1 MDLEHSRPPCQR
13 RPFRGV
19 ITERISDCA
28 RDHSQNSLHLQTP
41 LIRAPTLQ
49 GAKVN
54 AMHVD
59 VIKSRDMLLRV
70 RSNWEAVYQAD
81 PEAQFYM
88 SWTWIAGWF
97 EKLGAQWIVLAA
109 KADANATDYVGF
121 FPLQLRTER
130 SRDGTFHNELRTGGG
145 YFAGYTGF
153 ICAPQLHREIIL
165 AFADHTKRLNW
176 SRLHLE
182 NIFASPERLKLFLDQ
197 FPSPDFV
204 TDKIQRPDDGDG
216 IDHDIY
222 VYVKLPS
229 DWDAFLYER
238 LDAKA
243 RRNARAAL
251 RQAEDGEYRITTP
264 TAETIDADIE
274 ALLKFWELQWAAKLA
289 ARYNPRLPIGMMN
302 NFRNMLRCCF
312 ADNALYLP
320 ILWQGDT
327 RIGIQASL
335 IDWKNGSLI
344 SLLNGRDLNVKRPP
358 PGFVLHLQCVRWG
371 IENGFKVYDLQTGDF
386 PYKYDF
392 GGIERR
398 VECLRI
404 STRDQRNPRGAL
416 EPLTLPVV
424 FDRVLQMRQDGHVD
438 DAARACRQI
447 LDIDPHHTDASQLLK
462 NLDTERR
469 RAVPANLATAK
480 GFHQRGQIAE
490 AEKAYRA
497 ILEAEPKHADAAYL
511 LGVILLQQRKF
522 DAAEHQLRLA
532 IGLQP
537 NVAMLHYNRGL
548 ALQQLGR
555 HEEALACFN
564 SAIALKPDYDLAL
577 AQLNSILKAAP
588 PIGIDRSL

>member
-1 MDLEHSRPPCQR
+1 
-13 RPFRGV
+13 
-19 ITERISDCA
+19 
-28 RDHSQNSLHLQTP
+28 
-41 LIRAPTLQ
+41 
-49 GAKVN
+49 
-54 AMHVD
+54 MHVD

-81 PEAQFYM
+81 PEAQLYM

-97 EKLGAQWIVLAA
+97 EKLGCQWIVLAA
-109 KADANATDYVGF
+109 KADANSSDYVGF
-121 FPLQLRTER
+121 FPLQLRTEQR
-130 SRDGTFHNELRTGGG
+130 RDGTFHNELRTGGG

-153 ICAPQLHREIIL
+153 IFDPKLDRSIIP

-176 SRLHLE
+176 ARLHLE
-182 NIFASPERLKLFLDQ
+182 NIFASPERLALFLNE
-197 FPSPDFV
+197 FPSSDFV
-204 TDKIQRPDDGDG
+204 TEKIQRPDDGDG

-222 VYVKLPS
+222 VYVNLPDS
-229 DWDAFLYER
+229 WDAFLYER
-238 LDAKA
+238 LDTKA

-251 RQAEDGEYRITTP
+251 RQAEDGEYKITTP
-264 TAETIDADIE
+264 TAETIEDDIE

-289 ARYNPRLPIGMMN
+289 ARYNPRLPYGMMN

-320 ILWQGDT
+320 ILLQGEN

-335 IDWKNGSLI
+335 IDWKNRSLI
-344 SLLNGRDLNVKRPP
+344 SLMNGRDLNVKRPP

-371 IENGFKVYDLQTGDF
+371 IENGFAVYDLQTGDF

-398 VECLRI
+398 VECLRV
-404 STRDQRNPRGAL
+404 STRDQRNLRGTL

-424 FDRVLQMRQDGHVD
+424 FDRALRMKKEGSLEG
-438 DAARACRQI
+438 AAQACRQI
-447 LDIDPHHTDASQLLK
+447 LDADPRHADAAQLLK
-462 NLDTERR
+462 SLDAERR

-490 AEKAYRA
+490 AERAYRA
-497 ILEAEPKHADAAYL
+497 ILEAEPKHADAMYL
-511 LGVILLQQRKF
+511 LGVALLQQHKYE
-522 DAAEHQLRLA
+522 AAEQQLRQA

-537 NVAMLHYNRGL
+537 AVAILHYNRGI

-555 HEEALACFN
+555 HQEALSSFD
-564 SAIALKPDYDLAL
+564 SALALKPDYSLAL
-577 AQLNSILKAAP
+577 AQRNSILKTAP
-588 PIGIDRSL
+588 HIGLDQSL

>member
-1 MDLEHSRPPCQR
+1 
-13 RPFRGV
+13 
-19 ITERISDCA
+19 
-28 RDHSQNSLHLQTP
+28 
-41 LIRAPTLQ
+41 
-49 GAKVN
+49 
-54 AMHVD
+54 MHVD
-59 VIKSRDMLLRV
+59 VISSRDALLRV
-70 RSNWEAVYQAD
+70 RSNWEAVYQSD
-81 PEAQFYM
+81 PEAQLYM

-97 EKLGAQWIVLAA
+97 EKLGCQWIVLGA
-109 KADANATDYVGF
+109 KTSATSPDYVGF
-121 FPLQLRTER
+121 FPLQLRTEQN
-130 SRDGTFHNELRTGGG
+130 RDGTFRNELRTGGG

-153 ICAPQLHREIIL
+153 ICDPQFDRDVIT

-182 NIFASPERLKLFLDQ
+182 NIFASPQRLALFLEQ
-197 FPSPDFV
+197 FPSPGFV
-204 TDKIQRPDDGDG
+204 TEKVQRPDDGDG

-222 VYVKLPS
+222 VYVNLPET
-229 DWDAFLYER
+229 WDAFLYER

-251 RQAEDGEYRITTP
+251 RQAEEDGYRITTP
-264 TAETIDADIE
+264 TAETIEDDVDT
-274 ALLKFWELQWAAKLA
+274 LLKFWELQWGAKLA
-289 ARYNPRLPIGMMN
+289 ARYNPRLPTGMMT

-320 ILWQGDT
+320 ILWQGDI

-335 IDWKNGSLI
+335 IDWKNKSLI

-404 STRDQRNPRGAL
+404 STQDLRNLRGKL
-416 EPLTLPVV
+416 EPLSLPVV
-424 FDRVLQMRQDGHVD
+424 FARALRMEKDGD
-438 DAARACRQI
+438 PGGATRACRQI
-447 LDIDPHHTDASQLLK
+447 LDADPQYADAARLLK
-462 NLDTERR
+462 KLDAGQRR
-469 RAVPANLATAK
+469 NVPTDLTTAK
-480 GFHQRGQIAE
+480 SLHQRGRIAE

-497 ILEAEPKHADAAYL
+497 ILELEPKHPEVMYL
-511 LGVILLQQRKF
+511 LGVILLQQHRF
-522 DAAEHQLRLA
+522 EAAEHQIALA

-537 NVAMLHYNRGL
+537 AAPMLHYNRGV
-548 ALQQLGR
+548 ALQHLGR
-555 HEEALACFN
+555 PKDALASFN

-577 AQLNSILKAAP
+577 AQRNSILKAAP
-588 PIGIDRSL
+588 HIGVDLEL

>member
-1 MDLEHSRPPCQR
+1 
-13 RPFRGV
+13 
-19 ITERISDCA
+19 
-28 RDHSQNSLHLQTP
+28 
-41 LIRAPTLQ
+41 
-49 GAKVN
+49 
-54 AMHVD
+54 MHVD
-59 VIKSRDMLLRV
+59 VIRSRDRLLRV

-97 EKLGAQWIVLAA
+97 EKLGCQWIVLAA
-109 KADANATDYVGF
+109 KADANSPDYVGF
-121 FPLQLRTER
+121 FPLQLRTDW
-130 SRDGTFHNELRTGGG
+130 SRDGRFHNELRTGGG

-153 ICAPQLHREIIL
+153 ICDPRFERDIIL
-165 AFADHTKRLNW
+165 AFAGHARRLNW
-176 SRLHLE
+176 ARLHLE
-182 NIFASPERLKLFLDQ
+182 NIFASPERLALFLNQ
-197 FPSPDFV
+197 FPSPDYI
-204 TDKIQRPDDGDG
+204 TEKIQRPDDGDG

-222 VYVKLPS
+222 VYVNLPGG
-229 DWDAFLYER
+229 WDAFLYER

-264 TAETIDADIE
+264 TAETIEDDIA

-289 ARYNPRLPIGMMN
+289 ARYNPRLPYSMMN
-302 NFRNMLRCCF
+302 NFRDMLRCCF

-320 ILWQGDT
+320 ILWQGDN

-335 IDWKNGSLI
+335 IDWKNRTLL

-371 IENGFKVYDLQTGDF
+371 IENAFKVYDLQTGDF

-398 VECLRI
+398 VECLRV
-404 STRDQRNPRGAL
+404 STHDRRNPRGAL
-416 EPLTLPVV
+416 EPLSVPVV
-424 FDRVLQMRQDGHVD
+424 FERARSMEKDGRPD
-438 DAARACRQI
+438 DAAQAYRQI
-447 LDIDPHHTDASQLLK
+447 LDIDPHHADASRLLK
-462 NLDTERR
+462 KLDANRR
-469 RAVPANLATAK
+469 RAPPPDLTVAR

-497 ILEAEPKHADAAYL
+497 ILEAEPKHPDAIYL
-511 LGVILLQQRKF
+511 LGVALLQQRKF
-522 DAAEHQLRLA
+522 EAAAHQLKLA

-537 NVAMLHYNRGL
+537 TVAMLHYNRGL

-555 HEEALACFN
+555 HEEALASFD

-577 AQLNSILKAAP
+577 AQRNSILKAASH
-588 PIGIDRSL
+588 IGIDRSL

>member
-1 MDLEHSRPPCQR
+1 
-13 RPFRGV
+13 
-19 ITERISDCA
+19 
-28 RDHSQNSLHLQTP
+28 
-41 LIRAPTLQ
+41 
-49 GAKVN
+49 
-54 AMHVD
+54 MHVD

-81 PEAQFYM
+81 PEAQLYM

-97 EKLGAQWIVLAA
+97 EKLGCQWIVLAA
-109 KADANATDYVGF
+109 KADANSPDYAGF
-121 FPLQLRTER
+121 FPLQLRTEL
-130 SRDGTFHNELRTGGG
+130 SRNGTFHNELRTGGG

-153 ICAPQLHREIIL
+153 ICDPRFAQETIL
-165 AFADHTKRLNW
+165 AFADQTRRLNW
-176 SRLHLE
+176 ARLHLE

-197 FPSPDFV
+197 FPASDFV
-204 TDKIQRPDDGDG
+204 TEKIQRPDDGDG

-222 VYVKLPS
+222 VYVSLPS

-264 TAETIDADIE
+264 TAESIEDDIE

-289 ARYNPRLPIGMMN
+289 ARYHPRLPHGMMN

-320 ILWQGDT
+320 ILWQGEN

-335 IDWKNGSLI
+335 IDWKNRSLI
-344 SLLNGRDLNVKRPP
+344 SLLNGRDLNIKRPP

-398 VECLRI
+398 VECLRV
-404 STRDQRNPRGAL
+404 STRDQRNLRGAL

-424 FDRVLQMRQDGHVD
+424 FDRALKMKKEGSFEG
-438 DAARACRQI
+438 AAQACRQI
-447 LDIDPHHTDASQLLK
+447 LDADPHHADASQLLK
-462 NLDTERR
+462 SLDAQRR
-469 RAVPANLATAK
+469 RAVPANLTVAK
-480 GFHQRGQIAE
+480 GLHQRGQIAE
-490 AEKAYRA
+490 AEKAYQA
-497 ILEAEPKHADAAYL
+497 ILKAEPKHADAMYL
-511 LGVILLQQRKF
+511 LGIALLQQHRYE
-522 DAAEHQLRLA
+522 AAEQQLRLA

-555 HEEALACFN
+555 HQEALTSFD
-564 SAIALKPDYDLAL
+564 SALALKPDYDLAL
-577 AQLNSILKAAP
+577 AQRNSILKTAP
-588 PIGIDRSL
+588 HIGLDRSL

>member
-1 MDLEHSRPPCQR
+1 
-13 RPFRGV
+13 
-19 ITERISDCA
+19 
-28 RDHSQNSLHLQTP
+28 
-41 LIRAPTLQ
+41 
-49 GAKVN
+49 
-54 AMHVD
+54 MHVD

-81 PEAQFYM
+81 PEAQLYM

-97 EKLGAQWIVLAA
+97 EKLGCQWIVLAA
-109 KADANATDYVGF
+109 KADANSSDYVGF
-121 FPLQLRTER
+121 FPLQLRTEQR
-130 SRDGTFHNELRTGGG
+130 RDGTFHNELRTGGG

-153 ICAPQLHREIIL
+153 ICDPKLDRSIIP

-176 SRLHLE
+176 ARLHLE
-182 NIFASPERLKLFLDQ
+182 NIFASPERLALFLNE
-197 FPSPDFV
+197 FPSSDFV
-204 TDKIQRPDDGDG
+204 TEKIQRPDDGDG

-222 VYVKLPS
+222 VYVNLPDS
-229 DWDAFLYER
+229 WDAFLYER
-238 LDAKA
+238 LDTKA

-251 RQAEDGEYRITTP
+251 RQAEDGEYKITTP
-264 TAETIDADIE
+264 TAETIEDDIE

-289 ARYNPRLPIGMMN
+289 ARYNPRLPYGMMN

-320 ILWQGDT
+320 ILWQGEN

-335 IDWKNGSLI
+335 IDWKNRSLI

-371 IENGFKVYDLQTGDF
+371 IENGFAVYDLQTGDF

-398 VECLRI
+398 VECLRV
-404 STRDQRNPRGAL
+404 STRDQRNLRGTL

-424 FDRVLQMRQDGHVD
+424 FDRALRMKKEGSLEG
-438 DAARACRQI
+438 AAQACRQI
-447 LDIDPHHTDASQLLK
+447 LDADPRHADAAQLLK
-462 NLDTERR
+462 SLDAERR

-490 AEKAYRA
+490 AERAYRA
-497 ILEAEPKHADAAYL
+497 ILEAEPKHADAMYL
-511 LGVILLQQRKF
+511 LGVALLQQHKYE
-522 DAAEHQLRLA
+522 AAEQQLRQA

-537 NVAMLHYNRGL
+537 AVAILHYNRGI

-555 HEEALACFN
+555 HQEALSSFD
-564 SAIALKPDYDLAL
+564 SALALKPDYSLAL
-577 AQLNSILKAAP
+577 AQRNSILKTVP
-588 PIGIDRSL
+588 HIGLDQSL

>member
-1 MDLEHSRPPCQR
+1 
-13 RPFRGV
+13 
-19 ITERISDCA
+19 
-28 RDHSQNSLHLQTP
+28 
-41 LIRAPTLQ
+41 
-49 GAKVN
+49 
-54 AMHVD
+54 MHVD

-97 EKLGAQWIVLAA
+97 EKLGCQWIVLAA
-109 KADANATDYVGF
+109 KTDPNSQDYVGF
-121 FPLQLRTER
+121 FPLQLRTEQ
-130 SRDGTFHNELRTGGG
+130 SRDGKFHNELRTGGG

-153 ICAPQLHREIIL
+153 ICDPQFEREIIL

-176 SRLHLE
+176 ARLHLE
-182 NIFASPERLKLFLDQ
+182 NIFASPERLALFLNE
-197 FPSPDFV
+197 FPPADFI
-204 TDKIQRPDDGDG
+204 TEKIQRPDDGDG

-222 VYVKLPS
+222 VYVNLPG
-229 DWDAFLYER
+229 DWDAFLHER

-264 TAETIDADIE
+264 TAETFEDDIA

-289 ARYNPRLPIGMMN
+289 ARYNPRLPTGMMI

-312 ADNALYLP
+312 TDNALYLP
-320 ILWQGDT
+320 ILWQGEN

-335 IDWKNGSLI
+335 IDWKNRTLL
-344 SLLNGRDLNVKRPP
+344 SLLNGRDLSVKRPP

-392 GGIERR
+392 GGIDRR

-404 STRDQRNPRGAL
+404 STRDQRNLRSIL
-416 EPLTLPVV
+416 EPLSIPIV
-424 FDRVLQMRQDGHVD
+424 FDRALRMGKEGNLEE
-438 DAARACRQI
+438 AALACRQI
-447 LDIDPHHTDASQLLK
+447 LDSHPDHADASQLLK
-462 NLDTERR
+462 QLDTSRR
-469 RAVPANLATAK
+469 RAVPADLTVAK
-480 GFHQRGQIAE
+480 QFHQRGQIAE
-490 AEKAYRA
+490 AEKVYRA
-497 ILEAEPKHADAAYL
+497 IIEAEPKHADAIYL
-511 LGVILLQQRKF
+511 LGVVFLQQRKF
-522 DAAEHQLRLA
+522 EAAERQIRLA

-537 NVAMLHYNRGL
+537 NVAVLHYNRGL

-555 HEEALACFN
+555 QQEALASFN
-564 SAIALKPDYDLAL
+564 SAIALKPDYDLAV
-577 AQLNSILKAAP
+577 AQRDSVLKTAP
-588 PIGIDRSL
+588 RVSVDRSL

>member
-1 MDLEHSRPPCQR
+1 
-13 RPFRGV
+13 
-19 ITERISDCA
+19 
-28 RDHSQNSLHLQTP
+28 
-41 LIRAPTLQ
+41 
-49 GAKVN
+49 
-54 AMHVD
+54 MHVD
-59 VIKSRDMLLRV
+59 VIRTRDTLLRV

-97 EKLGAQWIVLAA
+97 EKLGCQWIVLAA
-109 KADANATDYVGF
+109 KENANSSDYAGF
-121 FPLQLRTER
+121 FPLQLRTEQG
-130 SRDGTFHNELRTGGG
+130 RDGKFHNELRTGGG

-153 ICAPQLHREIIL
+153 ICDPKFAQQTLL
-165 AFADHTKRLNW
+165 AFASHAKRLNW
-176 SRLHLE
+176 ARLHLE
-182 NIFASPERLKLFLDQ
+182 NIFASPERLKLFLDE
-197 FPSPDFV
+197 FPSSDFI

-222 VYVKLPS
+222 VYVNLPGT
-229 DWDAFLYER
+229 WDAFLYER

-251 RQAEDGEYRITTP
+251 RQAEDSEYRITTP
-264 TAETIDADIE
+264 TPETIEDDIE

-289 ARYNPRLPIGMMN
+289 ARYHPRLPYGMMN
-302 NFRNMLRCCF
+302 NFRNMLRSCF

-320 ILWQGDT
+320 ILWQGEN

-335 IDWKNGSLI
+335 IDWKNRSLI

-371 IENGFKVYDLQTGDF
+371 IENGFAVYDLQTGDF

-392 GGIERR
+392 GGIDRR
-398 VECLRI
+398 VECLRV

-424 FDRVLQMRQDGHVD
+424 FDRALRMKKEGSLEE
-438 DAARACRQI
+438 AAQACRQI
-447 LDIDPHHTDASQLLK
+447 LDADPNHSDAAQLLK
-462 NLDTERR
+462 NLDAERR
-469 RAVPANLATAK
+469 RAVPANLNAAK

-490 AEKAYRA
+490 AEKMYRA
-497 ILEAEPKHADAAYL
+497 ILQAEPKHVDATYL
-511 LGVILLQQRKF
+511 LGVALLQQHRF
-522 DAAEHQLRLA
+522 EAAEQQLRLA

-537 NVAMLHYNRGL
+537 HIAMLHYNRGL

-555 HEEALACFN
+555 HQEALTSFN

-577 AQLNSILKAAP
+577 AQRNSILKTTP
-588 PIGIDRSL
+588 HISLDQSL

>member
-1 MDLEHSRPPCQR
+1 
-13 RPFRGV
+13 
-19 ITERISDCA
+19 
-28 RDHSQNSLHLQTP
+28 
-41 LIRAPTLQ
+41 
-49 GAKVN
+49 
-54 AMHVD
+54 MHVD

-70 RSNWEAVYQAD
+70 RSNWESVYQAD

-97 EKLGAQWIVLAA
+97 EKLGCQWIVLAA
-109 KADANATDYVGF
+109 KADANSADYIGF

-153 ICAPQLHREIIL
+153 ICEPQIQREIIM

-182 NIFASPERLKLFLDQ
+182 NIFASPERLALFLDQ
-197 FPSPDFV
+197 FPSSDFI
-204 TDKIQRPDDGDG
+204 TEKIRRPDDGDG

-222 VYVKLPS
+222 VYVNLPS

-264 TAETIDADIE
+264 TAATIDADIDQ
-274 ALLKFWELQWAAKLA
+274 LLKFWELQWAAKLA

-302 NFRNMLRCCF
+302 NFRSMLRCCF
-312 ADNALYLP
+312 KDNALFLP

-335 IDWKNGSLI
+335 IDWKNRTLI
-344 SLLNGRDLNVKRPP
+344 SLLNGRDLNIKRPP
-358 PGFVLHLQCVRWG
+358 PGFVLHLHCVRWG
-371 IENGFKVYDLQTGDF
+371 IQNGFQVYDLQTGDF

-398 VECLRI
+398 VECLRV
-404 STRDQRNPRGAL
+404 STRDQRNLRGAL
-416 EPLTLPVV
+416 EPLSVPVV
-424 FDRVLQMRQDGHVD
+424 FERVLQMRQDGHPE

-447 LDIDPHHTDASQLLK
+447 LNIEPGHADASRLLK
-462 NLDTERR
+462 KFVSSRR
-469 RAVPANLATAK
+469 HTAPADLATAK
-480 GFHQRGQIAE
+480 SFHQRGQIAE
-490 AEKAYRA
+490 AEKIYRT
-497 ILEAEPKHADAAYL
+497 ILEANPKHADAAYL
-511 LGVILLQQRKF
+511 LGVIFLQQRKF
-522 DAAEHQLRLA
+522 EAAEHQLKLA

-537 NVAMLHYNRGL
+537 KVAMLHYNHGL

-555 HEEALACFN
+555 QEEALASFD

-577 AQLNSILKAAP
+577 AQRNSILKAAA

>member
-1 MDLEHSRPPCQR
+1 
-13 RPFRGV
+13 
-19 ITERISDCA
+19 
-28 RDHSQNSLHLQTP
+28 
-41 LIRAPTLQ
+41 
-49 GAKVN
+49 
-54 AMHVD
+54 
-59 VIKSRDMLLRV
+59 
-70 RSNWEAVYQAD
+70 VYQAD

-97 EKLGAQWIVLAA
+97 EKLGCQWIVLAA
-109 KADANATDYVGF
+109 KADANSSDYVGF
-121 FPLQLRTER
+121 FPLQLRTDW
-130 SRDGTFHNELRTGGG
+130 SRDGKFHNELRTGGG

-153 ICAPQLHREIIL
+153 ICDPRFERDIIL
-165 AFADHTKRLNW
+165 AFADHTRRLNW
-176 SRLHLE
+176 ARLHLE
-182 NIFASPERLKLFLDQ
+182 NIFASPERLALFLNE
-197 FPSPDFV
+197 FPSPDYI
-204 TDKIQRPDDGDG
+204 TEKIQRPDDGDG

-222 VYVKLPS
+222 VYVNLPGG
-229 DWDAFLYER
+229 WDAFLYER

-264 TAETIDADIE
+264 TAETIEDDIA

-289 ARYNPRLPIGMMN
+289 ARYNPRLPYSMMN
-302 NFRNMLRCCF
+302 NFRDMLRCCF

-320 ILWQGDT
+320 MLWQGDS

-335 IDWKNGSLI
+335 IDWKNRTLL

-398 VECLRI
+398 VECLRV
-404 STRDQRNPRGAL
+404 STHDRRNPRGAL
-416 EPLTLPVV
+416 EPLSVPVV
-424 FDRVLQMRQDGHVD
+424 LERARSMEKDGRPD
-438 DAARACRQI
+438 DAAQACRQI
-447 LDIDPHHTDASQLLK
+447 LDIEPHHADASRLLK
-462 NLDTERR
+462 KLEANRR
-469 RAVPANLATAK
+469 RAAPPDLTVAR

-497 ILEAEPKHADAAYL
+497 ILEAEPRHPDAIYL
-511 LGVILLQQRKF
+511 LGVALLQQGKF
-522 DAAEHQLRLA
+522 EAAEHQLKLA
-532 IGLQP
+532 IGQQP

-555 HEEALACFN
+555 HEEALASFD

-577 AQLNSILKAAP
+577 AQRNSILKAASH
-588 PIGIDRSL
+588 IGIDRSL